1 MIVDG
6 KGKIFEDRR
15 KENSKKVK
23 NDRRKE
29 TQTEKKKSMHHLLE
43 IVLNKL
49 QNLKKN
55 YKKLK

>member
-15 KENSKKVK
+15 KENSKTVK

-29 TQTEKKKSMHHLLE
+29 TQTEKKNN
-43 IVLNKL
+43 NKKGL
-49 QNLKKN
+49 
-55 YKKLK
+55 

>member
-15 KENSKKVK
+15 KENSKEVQ

-29 TQTEKKKSMHHLLE
+29 TQTENKNNNKKGL
-43 IVLNKL
+43 
-49 QNLKKN
+49 
-55 YKKLK
+55 